1 MGGTI
6 SLMRRRDL
14 IAASIAVPAAV
25 GATAVRAEEKRAPGG
40 ASLGIA
46 GVGLPIISGGR
57 IRNYV
62 FVSLRLH
69 LGGSATPE
77 SMRPKEAFL
86 RDALVRAAHR
96 TPFVVENDWTRIDAA
111 ALSASLMRSAASIA
125 GRGAVTRVEVVSQ
138 APRRRTGVRAG

>member
-1 MGGTI
+1 
-6 SLMRRRDL
+6 MRRRDL
-14 IAASIAVPAAV
+14 IAATLAAPTLV
-25 GATAVRAEEKRAPGG
+25 AASRVRAEDAPASG

-77 SMRPKEAFL
+77 SMRPKEAYL
-86 RDALVRAAHR
+86 RDALVRAGHR
-96 TPFVVENDWTRIDAA
+96 TPFVVENDWTRVDSA
-111 ALSASLMRSAASIA
+111 ALSASVIRSAAAIA
-125 GRGAVTRVEVVSQ
+125 GRGSVTRVEIISQ
-138 APRRRTGVRAG
+138 APRRRTGVRSG

>member
-1 MGGTI
+1 
-6 SLMRRRDL
+6 MRRRDL
-14 IAASIAVPAAV
+14 IAASIAVPALA
-25 GATAVRAEEKRAPGG
+25 AAPRADAGDKPAAAGG

-62 FVSLRLH
+62 FVALRLH

-77 SMRPKEAFL
+77 SMRPKEAIL

-96 TPFVVENDWTRIDAA
+96 TPFVVEDDWTRIDTV

-125 GRGAVTRVEVVSQ
+125 GRGSVTRVEVISQ

>member
-1 MGGTI
+1 
-6 SLMRRRDL
+6 MRRREL
-14 IAASIAVPAAV
+14 LAASLAVPALA
-25 GATAVRAEEKRAPGG
+25 GAAEGRADDRPSTG

-46 GVGLPIISGGR
+46 GVGLPIIFGGR
-57 IRNYV
+57 LRNYV

-77 SMRPKEAFL
+77 SMRPKEAYL

-96 TPFVVENDWTRIDAA
+96 TPFVIEDDWTRIDVG

-125 GRGAVTRVEVVSQ
+125 GRGAVRRVEVVSQ